1 MNLVYFI
8 ARRYFLL
15 GRKINFI
22 NIISILSM
30 LAVMLITLAM
40 IIVLSVLNGMEDVIR
55 NLYNSFDAEIKVT
68 ASTGKSFVISEDLY
82 SKIKKV
88 DGIAIITEVIEDNA
102 IIAYKSEKD
111 VVKIKGVSDNFIAQ
125 HRLDS
130 MMVEGKQ
137 ILKKG
142 DHFYAIIGAGVEYKL
157 SVDLNDPFAPLNF
170 YYPNRKKIKKPD
182 SPDAFNSGSLEPGGV
197 FAIEKQYDDYYVF
210 VPLEFAQELLEY
222 GDKRTSLEIKLK
234 PGYKIPD
241 VQEKLK
247 KSLGDKFL
255 FLNSDEQHMSI
266 IRAIHVEKLAVYI
279 ILTLLL
285 AVASV
290 GIYFCLSMLTIRKRK
305 DIAVLKSLGAT
316 NALIRD
322 IFMTEGVIIAFSG
335 ALIGLVAGFLI
346 CYLQQTTGFVP
357 LGMETSLVKS
367 YPVRIEGMD
376 FLVTSI
382 IIVVMTS
389 IASFLPALKAAKV
402 EIMDHIK

>member
-1 MNLVYFI
+1 
-8 ARRYFLL
+8 
-15 GRKINFI
+15 
-22 NIISILSM
+22 M

-55 NLYNSFDAEIKVT
+55 KLHYSFDAEIKIAPSV
-68 ASTGKSFVISEDLY
+68 GKSFNISEDLY

-88 DGIAIITEVIEDNA
+88 EGIAIITEVIEDNA
-102 IIAYKSEKD
+102 IVSYKSDKD
-111 VVKIKGVSDNFIAQ
+111 VVKIKGVSDNFIDQ

-130 MMVEGKQ
+130 MIKEGKL

-142 DHFYAIIGAGVEYKL
+142 DNQYAIMGDGVAYKL
-157 SVDLNDPFAPLNF
+157 SVDMNDPFAPLNF

-182 SPDAFNSGSLEPGGV
+182 SPDAFNSGSLMPGGV

-210 VPLEFAQELLEY
+210 VPLEFAQELLDY
-222 GDKRTSLEIKLK
+222 GDKRTSLELKLK
-234 PGYKIPD
+234 SGYKIPD
-241 VQEKLK
+241 VQKNLK
-247 KSLGDKFL
+247 RSLGDKFL
-255 FLNSDEQHMSI
+255 ILNSDEQHMSI

-285 AVASV
+285 GVASV

-305 DIAVLKSLGAT
+305 DIAVLKSMGAT

-335 ALIGLVAGFLI
+335 AVVGLVAGFLI

-367 YPVRIEGMD
+367 YPVRIEGID